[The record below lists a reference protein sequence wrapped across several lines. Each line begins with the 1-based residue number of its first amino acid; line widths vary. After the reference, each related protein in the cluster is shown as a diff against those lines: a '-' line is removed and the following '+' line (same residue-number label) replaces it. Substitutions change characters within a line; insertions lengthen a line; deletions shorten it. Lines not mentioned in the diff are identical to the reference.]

1 MIEVDNTNTF
11 KDIDFKNFGKDLV
24 GFDALDKSINNIT
37 TSKVGSIPSFPEFSD
52 NSGILFE
59 QLDTI
64 TMASYKSKI
73 QSALSKYDNRIVLDD
88 ISFQKDILNPNF
100 INVTI
105 SYKVR
110 NTDRKSQT
118 TIRISS

>member
-37 TSKVGSIPSFPEFSD
+37 TLKVGSIPSFPEFSD

-100 INVTI
+100 VNVTI
-105 SYKVR
+105 SYRVR
-110 NTDRKSQT
+110 STDRKSQT